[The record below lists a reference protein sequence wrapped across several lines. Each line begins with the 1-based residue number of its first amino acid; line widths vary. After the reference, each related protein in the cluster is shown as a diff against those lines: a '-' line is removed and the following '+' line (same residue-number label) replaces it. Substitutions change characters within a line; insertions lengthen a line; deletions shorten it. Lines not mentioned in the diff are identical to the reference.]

1 MNTRRNLLVSAGL
14 LGVVG
19 VGTAL
24 GLSVSSGGRT
34 DRPNRTASQLP
45 NVLLTNQYGKSVR
58 FYDDLIRGKVVAI
71 NMMYTSCAGICPT
84 ATANLLQVQRLL
96 GARLGRQVHLYSIT
110 LAPELDTPQTLREYA
125 ARHGV
130 GPGWWFLTGAPADIE
145 RVRFSL
151 GFYDPEPEVDRD
163 KNSHSGMLRIGNDR
177 IERWTMAPALGSP
190 EQILGTIDHVDPEF
204 SYRHQALQSPGS
216 RFFT

>member
-14 LGVVG
+14 LGVAG
-19 VGTAL
+19 VGIAL
-24 GLSVSSGGRT
+24 GLGATQGARA

-45 NVLLTNQYGKSVR
+45 NVMLTNQYGKRVR

-84 ATANLLQVQRLL
+84 ATANLIQVQRLL

-125 ARHGV
+125 DRHGV
-130 GPGWWFLTGAPADIE
+130 GPGWMFLTGAPADVE
-145 RVRFSL
+145 QVRFSL

-177 IERWTMAPALGSP
+177 FERWTMAPALGSP

-204 SYRHQALQSPGS
+204 SYRHRAV
-216 RFFT
+216 

>member
-14 LGVVG
+14 LGVAG
-19 VGTAL
+19 VGIAL
-24 GLSVSSGGRT
+24 GLGATQGARA

-45 NVLLTNQYGKSVR
+45 NVMLTNQYGKRVR

-84 ATANLLQVQRLL
+84 ATANLIQVQRLL

-125 ARHGV
+125 ERHGV
-130 GPGWWFLTGAPADIE
+130 GPGWMFLTGAPADVE
-145 RVRFSL
+145 QVRFSL

-177 IERWTMAPALGSP
+177 FERWTMAPAMGSP

-204 SYRHQALQSPGS
+204 SYRHRAV
-216 RFFT
+216 

>member
-14 LGVVG
+14 LGVAG
-19 VGTAL
+19 VGIAL
-24 GLSVSSGGRT
+24 GLGATQGARA

-45 NVLLTNQYGKSVR
+45 NVMLTNQYGKRVR

-84 ATANLLQVQRLL
+84 ATANLKQVQRLL

-125 ARHGV
+125 DRHGV
-130 GPGWWFLTGAPADIE
+130 GPGWMFLTGAPADVE
-145 RVRFSL
+145 QVRFSL

-177 IERWTMAPALGSP
+177 FERWTMAPAMGSP

-204 SYRHQALQSPGS
+204 SYRHRAV
-216 RFFT
+216 